1 MDKRFLENS
10 LLIVIMVS
18 ISLQI
23 WYNYVDR
30 RKNKLKF

>member
-10 LLIVIMVS
+10 LLIVLMVS

-23 WYNYVDR
+23 WYSYIDR
-30 RKNKLKF
+30 RKTKLKF